1 MALAAALAADG
12 GRPVSILPTIKCSS
26 CGREIEIAEMGE
38 HVCGGED
45 TKATPNGHMSTM
57 SNPFTLRRLNASGQQ
72 PSNHPPVPQVNDSFR
87 SPPKVSQIPGAR
99 PPKSALPKINPD
111 AANRPFLAP
120 RQPGLD
126 SPISPAAS
134 YRSGSSTGKP
144 PFARS
149 MTSPAPRLYDP
160 RPPSP
165 GLSANLDCAFPPF
178 PTAASSSPR
187 PSTSH
192 GRRTPTGSERAPS
205 RAASRLDHVVTAEPE
220 PFNVEPRL
228 PKSNGSESVL
238 QKLNTIKSGPFSAN
252 KRQGSGD
259 SKDGSAFSEQRRPSE
274 PTVESLPTRPS
285 TASSNYSLP
294 RRPSIPSFNIPQPSQ
309 KKTPPPRPARP
320 TEEVLSPRFL
330 DQLSAEPSSSM
341 ALEPQSDDQQ
351 HNRSNTYPVQNQT
364 SESEHAQSLS
374 RMRSE
379 PALSGSNRRPSLAH
393 GAASDPSTIPQ
404 TQVFAPR
411 SDSRTGNRVD
421 YRIQDAPPVPRAVQQ
436 YRQDSAHTPSES
448 GSSITSSNNS
458 RSTTNSSGV
467 SPVGSVASS
476 VDAFSPLTFESKK
489 YGEDEQM
496 RVAGLNVKSPEKPGM
511 RAEQPT
517 QRSPPRT
524 VSRPARET
532 PKKADEV
539 SLTPLESPMDPMLLN
554 MQHKAPQPP
563 ASQSRPAPLR
573 TQTAPG
579 PVPRSQTPQA
589 PAVTIPQRS
598 IAEESPV
605 RSGSEPEIR
614 PRTPGNASPQST
626 APSTRNVSPSSVR
639 PPAIPQDQQRRHH
652 GRRPTNAKPMCRGC
666 GQMIEGKSVKASD
679 GRLTGRWHKACF
691 VCRSCHEP
699 FTTADFYVINNEP
712 YCEQHYHEHNGS
724 LCNGCHRGI
733 EGQYL
738 ETSSSTRFGS
748 IEKKF
753 HPRCFCCCECRV
765 VLSSDY
771 FEITGK
777 VYCERHALA
786 AMRAQARMAGGLQAP
801 NQRGLMAERR
811 TTRLINPMM
820 A

>member
-12 GRPVSILPTIKCSS
+12 GRPVSFLPSIKCSN
-26 CGREIEIAEMGE
+26 CGREIEISEMGE
-38 HVCGGED
+38 HICGGEEPQS
-45 TKATPNGHMSTM
+45 TTSNGHMSTM

-72 PSNHPPVPQVNDSFR
+72 AASQPPVPQVNDSFR
-87 SPPKVSQIPGAR
+87 SPSKASQIPGAR
-99 PPKSALPKINPD
+99 PPKSALPKINSD
-111 AANRPFLAP
+111 VANRPFLAP
-120 RQPGLD
+120 KPSGLD

-134 YRSGSSTGKP
+134 YRSGSSNGKP
-144 PFARS
+144 GFARS

-165 GLSANLDCAFPPF
+165 ELSANLDCAFPPF

-228 PKSNGSESVL
+228 PKNNGNESVL
-238 QKLNTIKSGPFSAN
+238 QKLNTIKSGPFSTN

-259 SKDGSAFSEQRRPSE
+259 SKDGSAFSGRRPSE
-274 PTVESLPTRPS
+274 PTVESMPTRPS
-285 TASSNYSLP
+285 TASSNYSLQ
-294 RRPSIPSFNIPQPSQ
+294 RRPSIPASSIPQPSQ
-309 KKTPPPRPARP
+309 KKTPPPRPERP

-330 DQLSAEPSSSM
+330 DQFSDEPSSSI
-341 ALEPQSDDQQ
+341 LEPQTNDQQ
-351 HNRSNTYPVQNQT
+351 RSIDRSNTYPVQNPNY
-364 SESEHAQSLS
+364 ESEHTRSLS

-404 TQVFAPR
+404 TQVIAPR
-411 SDSRTGNRVD
+411 SDSRNANRVD

-476 VDAFSPLTFESKK
+476 VDAFSPLTFDSRR

-496 RVAGLNVKSPEKPGM
+496 RVPGLNVKSPERPGL

-517 QRSPPRT
+517 QRSPPRN
-524 VSRPARET
+524 VSRPPRET
-532 PKKADEV
+532 PRKLEEV

-563 ASQSRPAPLR
+563 PGQARPAPLR

-589 PAVTIPQRS
+589 PAFPKRS
-598 IAEESPV
+598 FAEESPS

-614 PRTPGNASPQST
+614 PRTPGTASPHST

-639 PPAIPQDQQRRHH
+639 PPAIPQGQQMRNH

-666 GQMIEGKSVKASD
+666 GQMIEGKSVKAAD

-724 LCNGCHRGI
+724 VCNGCHRGI

-753 HPRCFCCCECRV
+753 HPRCFCCCECRM
-765 VLSSDY
+765 VLSNDY

-801 NQRGLMAERR
+801 NQRGLHAERR